1 MIFETLYTND
11 RGAKLSKA
19 RQTLDPDFASL
30 LLAELQQLSFT
41 QEFGRGTAWLGER
54 GLDYKYFGRSHI
66 ATGYTPRVELLTKWL
81 NELTGEDY
89 NHVLVNQYKP
99 GQKLNKHKDD
109 EKELKGSIASLSL
122 GAPAVFDYTA
132 DKITL
137 HHGELIIGNREFFNQ
152 LAHGVSTPLENS
164 TRYNITWRTIHQLA

>member
-1 MIFETLYTND
+1 MKFETIYTNNT
-11 RGAKLSKA
+11 GAQLQKA
-19 RQTLDPDFASL
+19 TQTLKSEFAST

-41 QEFGRGTAWLGER
+41 QEFGRGTAWLGEH
-54 GLDYKYFGRSHI
+54 GLNYIYAGRSHI
-66 ATGYTPRVELLTKWL
+66 ATGYTPKVEILTKWL
-81 NELTGEDY
+81 NETTSESF
-89 NHVLVNQYKP
+89 NHILVNQYKP

-132 DKITL
+132 DQITL
-137 HHGELIIGNREFFNQ
+137 HNGELIIGNREFFNQ

-164 TRYNITWRTIHQLA
+164 TRYNITWRTLSK